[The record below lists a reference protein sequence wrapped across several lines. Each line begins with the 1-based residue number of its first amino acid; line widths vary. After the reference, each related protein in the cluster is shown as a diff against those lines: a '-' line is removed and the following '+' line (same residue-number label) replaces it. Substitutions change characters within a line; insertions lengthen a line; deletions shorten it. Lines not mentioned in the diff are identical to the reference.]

1 MKTCQNIEEIQRKDN
16 LPRFDGLDPHT
27 MYTIHIA
34 TELEGKTVVQVTKLF
49 SLINDYTLF
58 IFLPEITSEVEN
70 KLLMIYQTLSYSRA
84 EQQQLNV

>member
-1 MKTCQNIEEIQRKDN
+1 MKTCQNFEEIQRKDDF
-16 LPRFDGLDPHT
+16 PRFDGLDPHT

-70 KLLMIYQTLSYSRA
+70 KILMIYQTLSYS
-84 EQQQLNV
+84 

>member
-34 TELEGKTVVQVTKLF
+34 TELEGKTVVQVTKLCLVF
-49 SLINDYTLF
+49 VD
-58 IFLPEITSEVEN
+58 
-70 KLLMIYQTLSYSRA
+70 
-84 EQQQLNV
+84 